1 MPEPSGL
8 SEEQWAELREVVNKA
23 IANGLDTPVQVQN
36 LKFQIGRLVP
46 HIDSQ
51 RRVEEIASKQLYE
64 HHQLIYGV
72 GDNPGMKDKINEF
85 SRVLATL
92 KKLAW
97 VGTSMLVV
105 LVIKIMWELAVKSG
119 VNP

>member
-1 MPEPSGL
+1 
-8 SEEQWAELREVVNKA
+8 
-23 IANGLDTPVQVQN
+23 
-36 LKFQIGRLVP
+36 
-46 HIDSQ
+46 
-51 RRVEEIASKQLYE
+51 
-64 HHQLIYGV
+64 
-72 GDNPGMKDKINEF
+72 MKDKINEF